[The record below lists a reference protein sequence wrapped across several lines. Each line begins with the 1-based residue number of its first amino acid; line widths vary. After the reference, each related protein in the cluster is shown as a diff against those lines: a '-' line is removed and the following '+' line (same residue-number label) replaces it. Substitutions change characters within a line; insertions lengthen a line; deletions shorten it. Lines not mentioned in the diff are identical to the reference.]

1 MLLTSC
7 SLQPDKCFFG
17 RISCEYKQDKAL
29 RKETMTRQNSKKRI
43 LILTNH
49 SYMLWQFR
57 RELIIELLSEHTVY
71 LCMPYVGHEDDF
83 KQLGAKCV
91 KIDLDRRSKNPFKDL
106 KLLTA
111 YRSVIRKVQPDLVIT
126 YSIKPNI
133 YGGVACQLCNIPYY
147 ANVQGLGTA
156 FQGRRLAHFA
166 AIMYRH
172 GLRKAV
178 RVFFENAG
186 NAAEFSERGIVEP
199 DRQIILNGAGVN
211 LEYFSYSPYPEN
223 GCFHF
228 LYLGRIMK
236 EKGIDELFEAAGR
249 LWNDYTSAVEG
260 HGSEGKENR
269 SFVLDVVGFFEEP
282 YEEQVRELEEK
293 GIIRFHGFRTDPR
306 PYYKMADCIV
316 MPSYHEGMSNVNLE
330 AAAVGRP
337 VITTDIPGCRE
348 AVDDGVTGLLCRKKD
363 ADSLYSCMK
372 RMLRIQP
379 SERQDMG
386 RRARQKAEAEFN
398 RRDIVK
404 LTVRTLFDNPEED
417 S

>member
-1 MLLTSC
+1 M
-7 SLQPDKCFFG
+7 
-17 RISCEYKQDKAL
+17 IS
-29 RKETMTRQNSKKRI
+29 QNSKKRI

-57 RELIIELLSEHTVY
+57 RELIMELLSEHTVY

-83 KQLGAKCV
+83 KQFGAKCV
-91 KIDLDRRSKNPFKDL
+91 QIDLDRRSKNPFKDL
-106 KLLTA
+106 KLLTT
-111 YRSVIRKVQPDLVIT
+111 YRSVIRKIQPDLVIT

-133 YGGVACQLCNIPYY
+133 YGGIACQLGKIPYY

-156 FQGRRLAHFA
+156 FQGRRLAYFA
-166 AIMYRH
+166 TIMYRH

-186 NAAEFSERGIVEP
+186 NAAEFRERGIVEP

-223 GCFHF
+223 DCFHF

-236 EKGIDELFEAAGR
+236 EKGIEELFEAAGR
-249 LWNDYTSAVEG
+249 LWEECASVAKE
-260 HGSEGKENR
+260 HGTAGKE
-269 SFVLDVVGFFEEP
+269 SSPFVLDMVGFFEEP

-293 GIIRFHGFRTDPR
+293 GIIRFHGFQTDPR
-306 PYYKMADCIV
+306 PFYEKADCIV

-330 AAAVGRP
+330 AAAAGRP

-348 AVDDGVTGLLCRKKD
+348 AVDDGVTGLLCKKED
-363 ADSLYSCMK
+363 VDSLYSCMK
-372 RMLRIQP
+372 QMLQMQP
-379 SERQDMG
+379 SERKDLG
-386 RRARQKAEAEFN
+386 RRARQKAEAEFD
-398 RRDIVK
+398 RRDIVEM
-404 LTVRTLFDNPEED
+404 TVRTLFDSSEED